1 MTDEFVFVMLPN
13 SAESANVVTLEEA
26 VYKHQRRLKAIQCCV
41 RVDWSGFRNS
51 YSSVAGNGTGIERY
65 IGTVHPSRKIWR
77 SNSKWYPWRP
87 KRNIVLCLYS
97 MGFIEYYED
106 EETGIQHTQ
115 PAEDECVMRAC
126 RKVGVETS
134 DYHPPS
140 KTQP

>member
-1 MTDEFVFVMLPN
+1 MVE
-13 SAESANVVTLEEA
+13 
-26 VYKHQRRLKAIQCCV
+26 KHGP
-41 RVDWSGFRNS
+41 DSG

-140 KTQP
+140 IPKHSRSYPMGRVLATSPIFHTSTGDVWTVLEGYLDVRLA